1 MLREETNRNKW
12 SIGTV
17 ITIQMSSN
25 CFLRRGKTDFGTDA
39 LKSIGILV
47 LKQLSK
53 RLSYFLKVRI
63 KKILNNEIKLKM
75 KYFEG
80 RNVLME
86 NFINGHVKFEW
97 AKVLLRKI
105 FENLVRS

>member
-12 SIGTV
+12 SVGRV

-25 CFLRRGKTDFGTDA
+25 CFLRRGKKDFGTDA

-53 RLSYFLKVRI
+53 RFELLF
-63 KKILNNEIKLKM
+63 EI
-75 KYFEG
+75 ED
-80 RNVLME
+80 
-86 NFINGHVKFEW
+86 
-97 AKVLLRKI
+97 
-105 FENLVRS
+105 